1 MYTRSYPAADGIPP
15 EDYRGTAI
23 SGGVHNGADA
33 ECTQETSAPEKSLF
47 SVFLDKLPFFNKEG
61 GLLSGLGGGSFKFGI
76 EELLIIAAAA
86 VLFFSEGG
94 DKECTVILIL
104 LLFIN

>member
-1 MYTRSYPAADGIPP
+1 MYTRSYPAAEGIPP

-23 SGGVHNGADA
+23 SGGIHNGTDAD
-33 ECTQETSAPEKSLF
+33 CTQEANAPVK
-47 SVFLDKLPFFNKEG
+47 SVFSGLFERLPFFNKEG
-61 GLLSGLGGGSFKFGI
+61 GRFPRLCGGSFNFGM

-94 DKECTVILIL
+94 DKECAVILIL